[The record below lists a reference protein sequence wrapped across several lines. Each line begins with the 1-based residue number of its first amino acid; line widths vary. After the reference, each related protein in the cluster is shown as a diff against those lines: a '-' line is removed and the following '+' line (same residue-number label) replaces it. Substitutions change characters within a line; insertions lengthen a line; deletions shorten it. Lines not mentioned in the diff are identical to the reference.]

1 VAESGQGW
9 AKGGWRSPAGL
20 GTIAAVAGVLVAVA
34 ALVVDWSGR
43 SQPASAPSPSGGGTY
58 VFVYGTTMPG
68 HLRYPLIEGFV
79 ASQSPDRAS
88 GRLYDTGVGYPA
100 AKFGGQGT
108 IEGYLLRLR
117 PDRVSEA
124 LRTFTEIEAGQYERV
139 QITTGSGITA
149 FAYEYI
155 GSTEGMA
162 ELAGRWSGP
171 ES

>member
-9 AKGGWRSPAGL
+9 SKGGWRSPAGL

-43 SQPASAPSPSGGGTY
+43 SEPAGAPSPGTGDTY

-79 ASQSPDRAS
+79 ASQAPDRAS
-88 GRLYDTGVGYPA
+88 GRLYDTGVGFPA

-124 LRTFTEIEAGQYERV
+124 LRTFTEIEAGQYDRV
-139 QITTGSGITA
+139 TITTASGVA
-149 FAYEYI
+149 AYAYEFI
-155 GSTEGMA
+155 GSTTDMT
-162 ELAGRWSGP
+162 ELNGRWTGP
-171 ES
+171 EA